1 MPSVFPGMD
10 PFIEGYEWE
19 DFHINLITAIQST
32 LVPKLRPDYAI
43 RAEKRIYIEH
53 PYDDPRLIRPDLTII
68 RDPLGLR
75 GSRSPARSSSAM
87 LEPVERTLPG
97 PVDIEET
104 YLVIRHLET
113 SEVITVIELLSPSNK
128 RANAEGREEY
138 LAKREEI
145 LRSKTNLVEID
156 LLRGGLRLPTVE
168 PLPPGDFFAF
178 VCRARRRRK
187 VDVYAWPL
195 NHPLPTIP
203 IPLATDD
210 REVPLDLQAVFD
222 TVYDRAGYDYTVN
235 YTQPIVPTLN
245 ESDTAWASELL
256 KTLQPSRPNC

>member
-43 RAEKRIYIEH
+43 RAEKRIYIEN

-222 TVYDRAGYDYTVN
+222 TVYDRAGYDYTIN

-245 ESDTAWASELL
+245 ESDTAWASALL

>member
-19 DFHINLITAIQST
+19 DFHNRFITISSDFI
-32 LVPKLRPDYAI
+32 VPALRPDYAVRI
-43 RAEKRIYIEH
+43 ERRIYVEH
-53 PYDDPRLIRPDLTII
+53 PYDDPGLIRPALTII
-68 RDPLGLR
+68 RDPLR
-75 GSRSPARSSSAM
+75 PGSWPHARSSSAT

-104 YLVIRHLET
+104 YLAIRHLES

-145 LRSKTNLVEID
+145 LQSKTNLVEID

-168 PLPPGDFFAF
+168 QLPPGDFFAF
-178 VCRARRRRK
+178 VCRAKRRRK

-195 NHPLPTIP
+195 NHRLPTIP

-222 TVYDRAGYDYTVN
+222 TVYDRAGYDYTIN
-235 YTQPIVPTLN
+235 YTRPIVPTLN
-245 ESDTAWASELL
+245 ESETFWAGELL
-256 KTLQPSRPNC
+256 KTQAGKAVS

>member
-1 MPSVFPGMD
+1 MPSIFPGMD

-19 DFHINLITAIQST
+19 DFHNRFITMSSDLI
-32 LVPKLRPDYAI
+32 VPALRPDYAVRI
-43 RAEKRIYIEH
+43 EKRIYVEH

-87 LEPVERTLPG
+87 HEPVERTLPG

-104 YLVIRHLET
+104 YLVIRHLES

-178 VCRARRRRK
+178 VCRAKRRRK

-195 NHPLPTIP
+195 NHRLPIIP

-210 REVPLDLQAVFD
+210 REVSLDLQAVFD
-222 TVYDRAGYDYTVN
+222 TVYDRAGYDYTIN

-245 ESDTAWASELL
+245 ESETAWASELL
-256 KTLQPSRPNC
+256 ETQGGKATS

>member
-19 DFHINLITAIQST
+19 DFHINLITAIQSA
-32 LVPKLRPDYAI
+32 LVPGLRPDYAI

-53 PYDDPRLIRPDLTII
+53 PYDNPRLIRPDLTIV
-68 RDPLGLR
+68 RDPLR
-75 GSRSPARSSSAM
+75 PPGSRQPAGLSAAI

-104 YLVIRHLET
+104 YLVIRHLES
-113 SEVITVIELLSPSNK
+113 SEVITLIELLSPSNK

-168 PLPPGDFFAF
+168 PLPPGDFYAF
-178 VCRARRRRK
+178 VCRAKRRRI

-195 NHPLPTIP
+195 NHRLPTIP
-203 IPLATDD
+203 IPLATGD
-210 REVPLDLQAVFD
+210 REVLLDLQVVFD
-222 TVYDRAGYDYTVN
+222 TVYDRAGYDYAIN
-235 YTQPIVPTLN
+235 YTHPIVPTLD
-245 ESDTAWASELL
+245 ESESAWASELL
-256 KTLQPSRPNC
+256 KTRQPSRPNC

>member
-53 PYDDPRLIRPDLTII
+53 PYDDPRLTRPDLTII

-104 YLVIRHLET
+104 YLVIRHLVT